1 MERFGPDDA
10 GTLTAGS
17 DRLGLIL
24 NGLKSGVRGAR
35 GTESPATIVMKQV
48 SSLELSYLDEGYR

>member
-24 NGLKSGVRGAR
+24 TGLKSGVRGAR

-48 SSLELSYLDEGYR
+48 SSLELSSLD